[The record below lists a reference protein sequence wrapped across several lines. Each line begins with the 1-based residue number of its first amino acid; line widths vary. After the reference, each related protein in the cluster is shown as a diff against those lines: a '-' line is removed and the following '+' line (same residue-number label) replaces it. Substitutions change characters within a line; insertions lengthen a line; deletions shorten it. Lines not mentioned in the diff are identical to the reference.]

1 MKRRNNTADTPKSPL
16 REIVQITLPLTVIC
30 VAVALMLAV
39 VNALT
44 ANRIALA
51 AEKEKQNAIELLFP
65 TADGIVR
72 LEGEDE
78 VYLCAHDGVV
88 LGCCV
93 GVVESG
99 FGGDIEM
106 MVATDTSGAVVGV
119 RILSMSETPGVGT
132 KTRSDSFLSRFTG
145 GDSFVIGENID
156 AISGATIS
164 SKAVVRGVNRA
175 IDALPDLASVAGTLG
190 WTVHETENV
199 TENVTVSVVPPIP
212 QEDTAETETAHG
224 TVLDESP
231 VLDVPA
237 EVTFTPVNI
246 AVIRPDYAI
255 AAHSSA
261 VNRVLVTDRVYDYTR
276 SYETELVETEPIEPE
291 PAEPEPVE
299 TEPIETEPVE
309 TEPIE
314 PEPVETEP
322 VEPEP
327 IETEPAETETTE
339 EEATA

>member
-1 MKRRNNTADTPKSPL
+1 MKRKNNTADVPKSPL
-16 REIVQITLPLTVIC
+16 REIARITLPLTVIC

-65 TADGIVR
+65 TADGIVL

-78 VYLCAHDGVV
+78 VYLCAHDGVL

-93 GVVESG
+93 GIVENG

-132 KTRSDSFLSRFTG
+132 KTRSDSFLSRFSG

-175 IDALPDLASVAGTLG
+175 IAALPDLASAAGALG
-190 WTVHETENV
+190 WTVRETED
-199 TENVTVSVVPPIP
+199 VTVSVVPPVP
-212 QEDTAETETAHG
+212 QEDTADTDTAHG
-224 TVLDESP
+224 AVLDESP
-231 VLDVPA
+231 VSDDSA
-237 EVTFTPVNI
+237 AATFTPINI

-276 SYETELVETEPIEPE
+276 SYETQPVETE
-291 PAEPEPVE
+291 PAEPELAE
-299 TEPIETEPVE
+299 T
-309 TEPIE
+309 
-314 PEPVETEP
+314 
-322 VEPEP
+322 EP
-327 IETEPAETETTE
+327 IETEPAETEMAETEPVETEITE